1 MRACEHQN
9 RCPGIVANPAVFVVE
24 QGKEQGDCRAI
35 ATLLNHVDRLGS
47 HDCIFREQSG
57 PAASTIADLRPG
69 CLTTGKGHEESGS
82 NKKVGAPLLQ
92 GGVPEEGQGVGC
104 V

>member
-1 MRACEHQN
+1 MGACKNQN
-9 RCPGIVANPAVFVVE
+9 RCPGIVANPAIFIVE
-24 QGKEQGDCRAI
+24 QGKEQGDSRAI

-57 PAASTIADLRPG
+57 PSPSAIADLRSRG
-69 CLTTGKGHEESGS
+69 LATGKSRKEHGGN
-82 NKKVGAPLLQ
+82 NKAEAPLLQ
-92 GGVPEEGQGVGC
+92 GGKPEEGQGVGC